1 MVAKA
6 QDGAATLSVEFNRMH
21 KFSLFFHL
29 KTKGNKKTK
38 ITMLLQFRN
47 VKVEDHIKSIS
58 KNNSGYHLNCK
69 SKVPYNSYPCVVKV
83 VKAAPSSQPKCLIF
97 TVLLFLS
104 QQGSLHPQPPPPPT
118 RAHCFSVPF
127 SFLLSSLFFLFF
139 VLLILLPFFFFFLF
153 WWGEATYL
161 SPT

>member
-1 MVAKA
+1 
-6 QDGAATLSVEFNRMH
+6 
-21 KFSLFFHL
+21 
-29 KTKGNKKTK
+29 
-38 ITMLLQFRN
+38 MLLQFRN

-104 QQGSLHPQPPPPPT
+104 QQGSLHPQPPPPHA
-118 RAHCFSVPF
+118 RALFFC
-127 SFLLSSLFFLFF
+127 SFLLS
-139 VLLILLPFFFFFLF
+139 PFFSLLLVFRSSYSSTFFFLF
-153 WWGEATYL
+153 SFLVGWSNLFEPYL
-161 SPT
+161 RVSAVPWDCTFNYW

>member
-38 ITMLLQFRN
+38 ITMLLQFRD

-104 QQGSLHPQPPPPPT
+104 QQGSLHPHPQPPPPP
-118 RAHCFSVPF
+118 RARTVFLFLSPF
-127 SFLLSSLFFLFF
+127 SFLLSSSCFSFFLFF
-139 VLLILLPFFFFFLF
+139 YLFFSFFFFGGVKQLI
-153 WWGEATYL
+153 
-161 SPT
+161 